1 MVHKKKFTETDIIN
15 TTTDNNLC
23 HNDLENLTTDSC
35 SENFSSSCST
45 IHSSSILSN
54 TSDYSSSSENDCA
67 SIIDD
72 LKSFKSNNYHDK
84 TYKKSIIKNLSF
96 FYNKFYYV
104 TIYIYDLLS
113 KLFLNINNKIKNSN
127 SHKKSYLTSSTK
139 CTSHSKYSKKKS
151 SKNNCCNN
159 SCSSSSSSSSCNKKI
174 FVKHNKNSKKC
185 KPKKNSKKYKHEKY
199 ECNNKINLNDEID
212 NLTGKKK
219 DIKFIKNNFDKN
231 IFIKKNSKKCKPKKK
246 SKKCNFRN
254 NNSPDISCNTD
265 ILNEIYDVLK
275 D

>member
-23 HNDLENLTTDSC
+23 ENDLENLTTDSC

-45 IHSSSILSN
+45 IYSSSVMSN
-54 TSDYSSSSENDCA
+54 TCDYSSCSEQDCA
-67 SIIDD
+67 NIIDD

-84 TYKKSIIKNLSF
+84 TYKKSIIKNLGF

-104 TIYIYDLLS
+104 SIYIYNLLS
-113 KLFLNINNKIKNSN
+113 NLFLNINHKIKNSY

-139 CTSHSKYSKKKS
+139 CSTHSKYSNKKS
-151 SKNNCCNN
+151 TKNDCCN
-159 SCSSSSSSSSCNKKI
+159 SSSSSSSCNKKI
-174 FVKHNKNSKKC
+174 FIKHKKNSKKC
-185 KPKKNSKKYKHEKY
+185 KSKKYES
-199 ECNNKINLNDEID
+199 NNKINLNDEID
-212 NLTGKKK
+212 NLTDKKK

-231 IFIKKNSKKCKPKKK
+231 IFIKKNSKKSKHKK